1 MTSLLAPHSADA
13 LLFDI
18 GRVVI
23 DFDVDLTLAA
33 WAAHGDCPLAELATR
48 FVSDET
54 FWRYETGKL
63 SDTEFFALVR
73 TSLGIEISEAQ
84 LLEGWNATFIGEM
97 AGIAP
102 LLSRAAQHLP
112 LYAFSNTNRAHV
124 EHFSQHYAEVLR
136 PFREI
141 FLSSIIGLRKPQAEA
156 YRHVVEAIG
165 VPAGR
170 IVFFDDLSEN
180 VEAAR
185 AVGLQAVHVRSS
197 ADVATALDALGL

>member
-141 FLSSIIGLRKPQAEA
+141 FLSSTIGLRKPQAEA

>member
-73 TSLGIEISEAQ
+73 TSLGIEISEAR

-141 FLSSIIGLRKPQAEA
+141 FLSSTIGLRKPQAEA

>member
-1 MTSLLAPHSADA
+1 MLAPHSADA

-141 FLSSIIGLRKPQAEA
+141 FLSSTIGLRKPQAEA